1 MIQNRYFTDPEENP
15 PSSYHYIDSFPSLQ
29 GITGMHQEGWRD
41 NVDRG
46 EVKVNSIMKMD
57 MEKKL
62 QENQEEMKEEEE
74 IIPATL
80 EEFLMMKE

>member
-1 MIQNRYFTDPEENP
+1 MMTE
-15 PSSYHYIDSFPSLQ
+15 
-29 GITGMHQEGWRD
+29 
-41 NVDRG
+41 G